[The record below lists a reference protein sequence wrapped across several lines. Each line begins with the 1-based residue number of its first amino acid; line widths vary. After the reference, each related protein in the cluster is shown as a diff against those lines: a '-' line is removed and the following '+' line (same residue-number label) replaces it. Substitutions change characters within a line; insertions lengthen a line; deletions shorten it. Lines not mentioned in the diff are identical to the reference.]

1 MGVICNVLR
10 RDDAAELRFTQQ
22 GSFVKAVFA
31 IVGTSVNSSTATH
44 GGTVTSIHFLF
55 SS

>member
-10 RDDAAELRFTQQ
+10 RDDAAELRLTQQ

-31 IVGTSVNSSTATH
+31 IIGTSVNSSIVTR
-44 GGTVTSIHFLF
+44 GGIVISIHFLF